1 MARQHRPL
9 SQILDSR
16 LSCGV
21 QIHLR
26 RFNYMPKNLTFLD
39 KQKKLLD
46 FLVEKKLLSA
56 ATISEMSAEI
66 ESSGKIVDEVVLE
79 KNLINAEEFVK
90 AKAEFLNF
98 PYIDLADREIPE
110 EVLNLVPVTVA
121 EHYKIVAFDRDQIS
135 LKVGLVDVD
144 NFKAIEA
151 MDFLAQKHKLKVEYY
166 LTSTFSF
173 NNAFSQYKDFSKEIS
188 SALASKAKEDSSKEG
203 GLKQDESMDFE
214 GIVKDAP
221 VAKIVSVIIRHA
233 IEGGASDIHIEPLP
247 KETRVRYRID
257 GILHNSLILP
267 KDIHGAIIARIK
279 VLSNLK
285 LDETRSPQDGRIRL
299 VINNREIDF
308 RVSSMPLLNEEKIV
322 MRVLDTAKGIISLD
336 KLGFIGHNFEIV
348 TKSLKKTGGI
358 MLVTGPTGS
367 GKTTTLYSLL
377 SVLNREAAN
386 IVTLED
392 PVEYFIK
399 GINQSQVRPE
409 LDFTFASG
417 LRSILRQDPDVIM
430 VGEIRD
436 NETAELAIHSA
447 LTGHLV
453 VSTLHTKDAIGTIA
467 RLVDMHVEPFL
478 LGSVLNLAI
487 AQRLTRRICTYCK
500 AELELEAVFAKEIT
514 DKIKAIPL
522 DIIKQNIPDFDPATI
537 KFYYGEGCSHCGK
550 TGYRGRV
557 GVVEVIDVNHDMR
570 NLILKKR
577 GALTIEDVQ
586 SNQPFLTMEQ
596 DGLLKALLG
605 ITTVEEVMRV
615 IQN

>member
-1 MARQHRPL
+1 
-9 SQILDSR
+9 
-16 LSCGV
+16 
-21 QIHLR
+21 
-26 RFNYMPKNLTFLD
+26 MPRNQNFLD
-39 KQKKLLD
+39 KQKKLLA
-46 FLVEKKLLSA
+46 FLSERKLLSPSTA
-56 ATISEMSAEI
+56 AEISAEV
-66 ESSGKIVDEVVLE
+66 EASGKTIDEVVAE
-79 KNLINAEEFVK
+79 RNLINVEDFVK
-90 AKAEFLNF
+90 TKAAFLNF
-98 PYIDLADREIPE
+98 SYIDLADREIPE
-110 EVLNLVPVTVA
+110 DILNIVPVNVA
-121 EHYKIVAFDRDQIS
+121 EHYRMIAYDRDQS
-135 LKVGLVDVD
+135 RLKVALVDAE

-151 MDFLAQKHKLKVEYY
+151 MDFLAQKHKLKVDYA
-166 LTSTFSF
+166 LISIFSF
-173 NNAFSQYKDFSKEIS
+173 NAAFSHYKNFSKEIS
-188 SALASKAKEDSSKEG
+188 SALAVKAKEEAKEEVN
-203 GLKQDESMDFE
+203 LKQDDSLQFE

-233 IEGGASDIHIEPLP
+233 IEGGASDIHIEPLA

-257 GILHNSLILP
+257 GILHNSLVLP
-267 KDIHGAIIARIK
+267 KDIHPAIVARIK

-285 LDETRSPQDGRIRL
+285 LDETRAPQDGRIRL

-322 MRVLDTAKGIISLD
+322 MRVLDSTRGIFSMD

-348 TKSLKKTGGI
+348 SNSLKKTGGI

-377 SVLNREAAN
+377 NVLNRESAN

-399 GINQSQVRPE
+399 GVNQSQIKPE

-417 LRSILRQDPDVIM
+417 LRSILRQDPDIIM

-453 VSTLHTKDAIGTIA
+453 LSTLHTKDALGTIA
-467 RLVDMHVEPFL
+467 RLIDMKVEPFL
-478 LGSVLNLAI
+478 LGSVLNMTM
-487 AQRLTRRICTYCK
+487 AQRLTRRICSYCK
-500 AELELEAVFAKEIT
+500 VELPVEETLKQEIITKLKAVPIET
-514 DKIKAIPL
+514 IKMVL
-522 DIIKQNIPDFDPATI
+522 PDFSYETI
-537 KFYYGEGCSHCGK
+537 KFYHGEGCSHCGK
-550 TGYRGRV
+550 TGYRDRLCIA
-557 GVVEVIDVNHDMR
+557 EVLDINHEMK
-570 NLILKKR
+570 NLILAKR

-596 DGLLKALLG
+596 DGIIKAVMGL
-605 ITTVEEVMRV
+605 TTIEEVFRV